1 MKLQQL
7 ERRCWAG
14 VALRILVPP
23 LLSLKLS
30 SPWVRLELSRLWSSP
45 SWMAS
50 MLWAKMTPALP
61 DKMLS
66 YTLQSL
72 CVPGSEELGSCLPQG
87 KGKWLYPTVDSTAP
101 HHQNKNTTV
110 LISMES
116 SILLSRI
123 GTN

>member
-7 ERRCWAG
+7 ERRCWVG
-14 VALRILVPP
+14 MALRILVSP

-50 MLWAKMTPALP
+50 MLWAKMTPASP

-66 YTLQSL
+66 
-72 CVPGSEELGSCLPQG
+72 
-87 KGKWLYPTVDSTAP
+87 
-101 HHQNKNTTV
+101 
-110 LISMES
+110 
-116 SILLSRI
+116 
-123 GTN
+123 